1 MLVRRLT
8 VLCSSD
14 RDPRDPKPGIELKRF
29 NFLRSGSASMVGV
42 VGSGDME
49 CMGDLGVGDARSP
62 CRASPRDALDSEE
75 EPVLLGV
82 W

>member
-1 MLVRRLT
+1 
-8 VLCSSD
+8 
-14 RDPRDPKPGIELKRF
+14 
-29 NFLRSGSASMVGV
+29 MVGV

-62 CRASPRDALDSEE
+62 CRASLRDALDDSEE

>member
-1 MLVRRLT
+1 
-8 VLCSSD
+8 
-14 RDPRDPKPGIELKRF
+14 
-29 NFLRSGSASMVGV
+29 MVGV

-49 CMGDLGVGDARSP
+49 CMGDLGEGDARSP
-62 CRASPRDALDSEE
+62 CSASVRDALDSEE

>member
-1 MLVRRLT
+1 
-8 VLCSSD
+8 
-14 RDPRDPKPGIELKRF
+14 
-29 NFLRSGSASMVGV
+29 MVGV

-62 CRASPRDALDSEE
+62 CSASVRDALDSEE